1 MDTQLAER
9 VAIVTGGASGIGRA
23 TARALAGE
31 GARVV
36 IADLSEDAGRSAALD
51 LGASGAA
58 VRFVRCDVRDE
69 ASIEALVGDVLAQ
82 EGQIDVMIN
91 NAGIGPQQ
99 APIIESTAED
109 WDRVWAINL
118 RGVFLGTKHAA
129 RAMLSRG
136 SGSIVNIASIAGM
149 GASPLLG
156 PYGATKAGVIQLTQ
170 TAALELA
177 ATGIRVN
184 AVCPGWTETPI
195 LGDAERATLVRQVPL
210 RRIGQPAEIAA
221 LIVFLASDAASFV
234 TGGVYR
240 VDGGTRS

>member
-1 MDTQLAER
+1 MDTRLAER

-23 TARALAGE
+23 TALALAGE